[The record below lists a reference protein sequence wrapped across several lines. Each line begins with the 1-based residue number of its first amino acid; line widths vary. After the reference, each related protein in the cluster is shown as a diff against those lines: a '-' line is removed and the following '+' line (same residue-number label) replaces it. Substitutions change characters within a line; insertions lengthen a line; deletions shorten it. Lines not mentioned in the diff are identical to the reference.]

1 MNYRTL
7 GRTGLKVSE
16 VGYGAWG
23 IGAKQW
29 IGAAD
34 FCQANAGEDAAE
46 HLPLRVIQ
54 RAGNAHWSSE
64 QALTLVTMR

>member
-7 GRTGLKVSE
+7 GRTGLRVSE

-29 IGAAD
+29 IGASDEESRLALD
-34 FCQANAGEDAAE
+34 
-46 HLPLRVIQ
+46 
-54 RAGNAHWSSE
+54 RAIDLGLNFIDT
-64 QALTLVTMR
+64 ALAYGDGHS